1 MFGQFVV
8 CLDYMLS
15 GVPVCHLEPTSSTT
29 APQTAPHHLQYTQKL
44 GRVCLNA
51 APKQEGRLRDMSE
64 DNTPPRDDSPRDKG
78 EAGVPPAPKVPP
90 TPPRAPGEQ
99 PPHAAGEQPP
109 RAPGEQPKQP
119 SGTQPEASGLQPD
132 PAPDLDPD
140 FVPNPSD
147 QPDPA
152 LPAYSGQPEPSG
164 QPEYP
169 DQPKH
174 PAQPAG
180 PYQPPGSYQPGDPAQ
195 DPQNPPHGD
204 PVKRQRLV
212 IGGIVVGVLVLI
224 GVVIWVLLNLL
235 GTRPQAVVTTPSPTV
250 SLGPLPRDTEAKDFQ
265 VGDCFADFDP
275 NAPKARA
282 VPCDTEHSAQLGAV
296 HIYPADDSFP
306 GTNALKDK
314 GREVCGNVKLNHEAA
329 DKYVLLQQNVY
340 PSTTS
345 WDRGD
350 RRVDCFIVVDSGNTI
365 KEDLLS
371 R

>member
-1 MFGQFVV
+1 M
-8 CLDYMLS
+8 
-15 GVPVCHLEPTSSTT
+15 
-29 APQTAPHHLQYTQKL
+29 
-44 GRVCLNA
+44 
-51 APKQEGRLRDMSE
+51 
-64 DNTPPRDDSPRDKG
+64 
-78 EAGVPPAPKVPP
+78 PPAPRVPP
-90 TPPRAPGEQ
+90 TPPQAPGVQ
-99 PPHAAGEQPP
+99 PPQAPGVQPP
-109 RAPGEQPKQP
+109 QAPGVQPKQA
-119 SGTQPEASGLQPD
+119 SETQPEASGLQPD

-152 LPAYSGQPEPSG
+152 LPAYSGQSQHPGKPEQPGQPDYSG
-164 QPEYP
+164 QP
-169 DQPKH
+169 DH
-174 PAQPAG
+174 PG
-180 PYQPPGSYQPGDPAQ
+180 QPGDPSRTG
-195 DPQNPPHGD
+195 DPLQQPQPAPHGD
-204 PVKRQRLV
+204 PVKRQRFV
-212 IGGIVVGVLVLI
+212 IGAIVVGVLVLI

-235 GTRPQAVVTTPSPTV
+235 GTRPQAVVATPSPTA

-275 NAPKARA
+275 NASKARA

-296 HIYPADDSFP
+296 HTYPADDSFP

-365 KEDLLS
+365 KEDLLNK
-371 R
+371 

>member
-15 GVPVCHLEPTSSTT
+15 RVPACHPGPASGTT
-29 APQTAPHHLQYTQKL
+29 TVQTAPHHLQYTKKL

-64 DNTPPRDDSPRDKG
+64 DNTPPRDDSPREKRDKG
-78 EAGVPPAPKVPP
+78 EAGVPPAPRVPP
-90 TPPRAPGEQ
+90 TPPQAPGV
-99 PPHAAGEQPP
+99 
-109 RAPGEQPKQP
+109 QPKQAP
-119 SGTQPEASGLQPD
+119 GVQPKQASETQPEASGLQPD

-152 LPAYSGQPEPSG
+152 LPAYSDQSQHPGKREQPGQPDYSG

-169 DQPKH
+169 
-174 PAQPAG
+174 G
-180 PYQPPGSYQPGDPAQ
+180 QPGDPSRTG
-195 DPQNPPHGD
+195 DPLQQPQPAPHRD
-204 PVKRQRLV
+204 PVKRQRFV
-212 IGGIVVGVLVLI
+212 IGAIVVGVLVLI

-235 GTRPQAVVTTPSPTV
+235 GTRPQAVVSTPSPTA

-275 NAPKARA
+275 NASKARA

-296 HIYPADDSFP
+296 HTYPADDSFP

-314 GREVCGNVKLNHEAA
+314 GREVCGDVKLNHAAA

-365 KEDLLS
+365 KEDLLNK
-371 R
+371 

>member
-1 MFGQFVV
+1 M
-8 CLDYMLS
+8 
-15 GVPVCHLEPTSSTT
+15 
-29 APQTAPHHLQYTQKL
+29 
-44 GRVCLNA
+44 
-51 APKQEGRLRDMSE
+51 
-64 DNTPPRDDSPRDKG
+64 
-78 EAGVPPAPKVPP
+78 
-90 TPPRAPGEQ
+90 
-99 PPHAAGEQPP
+99 
-109 RAPGEQPKQP
+109 QPKQA
-119 SGTQPEASGLQPD
+119 SETQPEASGLQPD

-152 LPAYSGQPEPSG
+152 LPAYSDQSQHPGKREQPGQPDYSG

-169 DQPKH
+169 
-174 PAQPAG
+174 G
-180 PYQPPGSYQPGDPAQ
+180 QPGDPSRTG
-195 DPQNPPHGD
+195 DPLQQPQPAPHRD
-204 PVKRQRLV
+204 PVKRQRFV
-212 IGGIVVGVLVLI
+212 IGAIVVGVLVLI

-235 GTRPQAVVTTPSPTV
+235 GTRPQAVVSTPSPTA

-275 NAPKARA
+275 NASKARA

-296 HIYPADDSFP
+296 HTYPADDSFP

-314 GREVCGNVKLNHEAA
+314 GREVCGDVKLNHAAA

-365 KEDLLS
+365 KEDLLNK
-371 R
+371 

>member
-1 MFGQFVV
+1 
-8 CLDYMLS
+8 
-15 GVPVCHLEPTSSTT
+15 
-29 APQTAPHHLQYTQKL
+29 
-44 GRVCLNA
+44 
-51 APKQEGRLRDMSE
+51 MSE
-64 DNTPPRDDSPRDKG
+64 DTTPPRDDSTRDKG

-90 TPPRAPGEQ
+90 TPPQAPGQ
-99 PPHAAGEQPP
+99 
-109 RAPGEQPKQP
+109 QPKQP

-152 LPAYSGQPEPSG
+152 LPPDSGQPEHSD

-169 DQPKH
+169 GQPQY
-174 PAQPAG
+174 PGQPTGPYQPGDPYQPAG
-180 PYQPPGSYQPGDPAQ
+180 PYQPRDPAQ
-195 DPQNPPHGD
+195 DLTNAPHGD
-204 PVKRQRLV
+204 PVKRQRFV
-212 IGGIVVGVLVLI
+212 IGAIVVGVLVLI

-235 GTRPQAVVTTPSPTV
+235 GTRPEAVVTTPSPTA

-314 GREVCGNVKLNHEAA
+314 GREVCGNVKLNHEVA

-365 KEDLLS
+365 KEDLLN

>member
-15 GVPVCHLEPTSSTT
+15 GVPARHPGPASGTT
-29 APQTAPHHLQYTQKL
+29 AAQTAPHHLQYTKKL

-51 APKQEGRLRDMSE
+51 APEQEGRLRDMSE
-64 DNTPPRDDSPRDKG
+64 DNSPPRDDSPRDKG
-78 EAGVPPAPKVPP
+78 EAEVPAAPKVPP
-90 TPPRAPGEQ
+90 TPPQAPG
-99 PPHAAGEQPP
+99 AQPP

-152 LPAYSGQPEPSG
+152 LPADSGQPEHSG
-164 QPEYP
+164 QREYP
-169 DQPKH
+169 GQPQY
-174 PAQPAG
+174 PA
-180 PYQPPGSYQPGDPAQ
+180 QPGDPSQ
-195 DPQNPPHGD
+195 QPQPAPHGD

-314 GREVCGNVKLNHEAA
+314 GREVCGAVKLNHEAA

-365 KEDLLS
+365 KEDLLNK
-371 R
+371 